1 MKKTLL
7 LTSSIPGS
15 GNVGQLLVERML
27 REVPDLPIA
36 IACVSNAT
44 HEDQLGLGPE
54 VQFTPEI
61 HEQAKPA
68 TTRRLP
74 QLLIAAKRFAHRNA
88 FARQAESITEFAL
101 RSGCEQVW
109 SILSSLNLIEVTEL
123 VSRRLSGQLITQ
135 VWDDVEHL
143 ARQRSFHGI
152 AQKMLKH
159 RFGRCIAS
167 SARTGVIGET
177 MAACYSRQ
185 YQANTVIVRLGAPE
199 GCRFIREKHDASD
212 YKIAFTGG
220 MYCYSAFRRLLDALD
235 LCQWQ
240 CQGKRIR
247 LQVFSN
253 EAHLHSRVKAN
264 IEFLGWRDTKE
275 AETALRES
283 DLLYLPQPFE
293 RESYP
298 LAHLS
303 FPTKMSDYVATS
315 VPILVHS
322 PAHSSLSLLG
332 KDYAGL
338 QICNS
343 LDPQEISTYIHRL
356 LADEETRYSA
366 TMASRAI
373 ASQLLTQD
381 RFRDGVRTLLGLP
394 TPQGL
399 AETTSG
405 EIPTV
410 AQP

>member
-7 LTSSIPGS
+7 LTSSVPGS

-44 HEDQLGLGPE
+44 HEDKLGLGPE

-88 FARQAESITEFAL
+88 FARQADSIAEFAL

-109 SILSSLNLIEVTEL
+109 SILSSLNLIEVTEH

-152 AQKMLKH
+152 ALRTLKH
-159 RFGRCIAS
+159 RFGQCLAA

-177 MAACYSRQ
+177 MAKCYSRQ
-185 YQANTVIVRLGAPE
+185 YQANTVIIRLGAQETRP
-199 GCRFIREKHDASD
+199 FIRAKHNKSE
-212 YKIAFTGG
+212 YTIAFTGG
-220 MYCYSAFRRLLDALD
+220 MYCNSAFRKLLDALD
-235 LCQWQ
+235 LCQWE
-240 CQGKRIR
+240 CQNKRIR
-247 LQVFSN
+247 LRVFSN
-253 EAHLHSRVKAN
+253 EAHLHSRANAN
-264 IEFLGWRDTKE
+264 IEFFGWRDAME
-275 AETALRES
+275 IETTLQES

-293 RESYP
+293 SECYP

-303 FPTKMSDYVATS
+303 FPTKMSNYVATG

-322 PAHSSLSLLG
+322 PPHSSLSLFA
-332 KDYAGL
+332 KDFVGL

-343 LDPQEISTYIHRL
+343 LDPQEISTHINRL
-356 LADEETRYSA
+356 LTDEETRYSA
-366 TMASRAI
+366 TLASRAI
-373 ASQLLTQD
+373 ASQVLTQD

-394 TPQGL
+394 THQEL
-399 AETTSG
+399 AEMTSC
-405 EIPTV
+405 ENPRV
-410 AQP
+410 V